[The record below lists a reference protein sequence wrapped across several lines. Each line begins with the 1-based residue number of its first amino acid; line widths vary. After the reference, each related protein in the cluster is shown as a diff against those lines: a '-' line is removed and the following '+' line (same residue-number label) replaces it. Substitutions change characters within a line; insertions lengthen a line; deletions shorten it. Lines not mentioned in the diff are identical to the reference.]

1 MTIISNGCLQ
11 LMKWFNHAPLH
22 TVFKETERAISLVFC
37 ITRTAQIY
45 GEVVEIIEYFLGAS
59 WISLFF
65 FFLWISGRS
74 NVLVRDTPELK
85 LAQSPYKLTQREKSI
100 L

>member
-1 MTIISNGCLQ
+1 MAIISNGCLQ

-22 TVFKETERAISLVFC
+22 TVFKETERAISLVFS
-37 ITRTAQIY
+37 ITRTAKIY
-45 GEVVEIIEYFLGAS
+45 REVVEEMEYILGAS

-65 FFLWISGRS
+65 FLLWISGRS
-74 NVLVRDTPELK
+74 NVLVTDTLQLK
-85 LAQSPYKLTQREKSI
+85 LAQSPYRLTQREKSI